1 MKQDRKYKLAESR
14 SMISAPDDAY
24 DGPADAPRVGADLR
38 AARLRLGWELPEV
51 AAGLRIRLPYLEA
64 LEDGRITDLP
74 GNAYALGFLRTYA
87 TALGLDPSELARRFK
102 AEAAAVNRK
111 TELAFPVPVP
121 ERGVPAGALVLLG
134 TVLAVGAYIGWYK
147 LSGEGRLPAE
157 VVTPVPARLAPLA
170 EQAVPPPPPAA
181 TPPTASAPAAVPS
194 SPPAMPQVS
203 PSSAAAA
210 LPPAAAPVQAPVI
223 APAMSAS
230 VAPLPPSAD
239 GTRIV
244 LRAKSDA
251 WMQVRDRGGQVLLN
265 RVLHAG
271 DTWAVPVRANLL
283 LTTGNAGGT
292 ELLVDGTSTPPL
304 GAPGA
309 VRRDLPL
316 DADQIKDGKLA
327 VASPQAQMAQPSA
340 ARPVSQ

>member
-1 MKQDRKYKLAESR
+1 M
-14 SMISAPDDAY
+14 MSAPEAAI
-24 DGPADAPRVGADLR
+24 DGLSDAPRVGGDLR

-64 LEDGRITDLP
+64 LEDGRIADLP

-87 TALGLDPSELARRFK
+87 TALGLDPDELSRRFK

-121 ERGVPAGALVLLG
+121 ERGVPAGAVVLLG
-134 TVLAVGAYIGWYK
+134 AVLAVCAYVGWYR
-147 LSGEGRLPAE
+147 LSGEGKLPAE
-157 VVTPVPARLAPLA
+157 AIAPVPAHLAPLA
-170 EQAVPPPPPAA
+170 EQAVPPAPATPAPGAASAAAPAPTAPTAMAAA
-181 TPPTASAPAAVPS
+181 TP
-194 SPPAMPQVS
+194 MLS

-210 LPPAAAPVQAPVI
+210 LPPPASVPALPAPPPAVVGTAQAAAL
-223 APAMSAS
+223 PAS
-230 VAPLPPSAD
+230 PD

-265 RVLHAG
+265 RVLHQG

-292 ELLVDGTSTPPL
+292 ELLVDGNATPPL

-316 DADQIKDGKLA
+316 DPDQIKDGKLA
-327 VASPQAQMAQPSA
+327 A
-340 ARPVSQ
+340 ATTALPAGSGATGAPRPVTQ